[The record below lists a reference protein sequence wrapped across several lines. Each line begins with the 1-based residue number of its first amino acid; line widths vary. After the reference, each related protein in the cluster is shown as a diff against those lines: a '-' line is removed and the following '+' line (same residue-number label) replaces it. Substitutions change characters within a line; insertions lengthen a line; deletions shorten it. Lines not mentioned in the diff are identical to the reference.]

1 MSEDQLLLSEL
12 FISWLPM
19 LIILGVFWFVP
30 LFVIGKS
37 NKVGKNE
44 KLAWI
49 KKSIQMAGVVAT
61 TMFFV
66 NLLKRKVFKKPMSI

>member
-1 MSEDQLLLSEL
+1 
-12 FISWLPM
+12 M

-49 KKSIQMAGVVAT
+49 LAT
-61 TMFFV
+61 LFV
-66 NLLKRKVFKKPMSI
+66 SWLSFIIYLLLAPLKPNDK

>member
-49 KKSIQMAGVVAT
+49 LAT
-61 TMFFV
+61 LFV
-66 NLLKRKVFKKPMSI
+66 SWLSFIIYLLLAPLKPNDK

>member
-19 LIILGVFWFVP
+19 LIILGIFWFVP

-49 KKSIQMAGVVAT
+49 LAT
-61 TMFFV
+61 LFV
-66 NLLKRKVFKKPMSI
+66 S